1 METSIIFARRAPSQ
15 ASRLEAIDHRDEIR
29 LLDRER
35 IGGLRL
41 AHAWIELDDGQH
53 GILRR
58 SDVQLCER
66 FIEVLKHRDLG
77 PPECVPDAIV
87 KRAIINSAAAVYG
100 AGRACSRLSHL
111 RTSALPVC
119 SLSQV

>member
-15 ASRLEAIDHRDEIR
+15 ASGLEAIDHRDEIR

-58 SDVQLCER
+58 SDVELCER

-77 PPECVPDAIV
+77 TPECVPDAV
-87 KRAIINSAAAVYG
+87 EKRAIINSSDVYSGSNG
-100 AGRACSRLSHL
+100 ARISLSRLGS
-111 RTSALPVC
+111 
-119 SLSQV
+119 